1 MMNDLSGKRFLVTG
15 GAGFVGS
22 NLAIAFRKRYP
33 GADIIAL
40 DNLKR
45 RGSELN
51 IARLKEHQIEFVHGD
66 IRNPEDLEFGDRKI
80 DVILECSAEPSVLAG
95 FGGSPGYLLNSNL
108 TGAINCLELAR
119 KQQADFVFLST
130 SRVYPVESINNL
142 AFEETESR
150 FSLAQHQSIPGASV
164 EGISEAFPLA
174 GVRSLYGATKLAA
187 ELIAMEYS
195 SMYGVRTIIDRCG
208 VLAGPWQMGKVDQGV
223 FTLWMAAH
231 IFNKPLR
238 YIGFGGSGKQV
249 RDVLHVDDLFE
260 LLDIQ
265 LRHIDKYDNRIFNVG
280 GGREFSLSLQETT
293 RICEKIS
300 ANKINI
306 KPDPEPR
313 PADLTSYISDSR
325 KIIEESGWKPK
336 HTPQTVLQDIHD
348 WITENKTLL
357 KPILS

>member
-1 MMNDLSGKRFLVTG
+1 MTNDLSKKRFLVTG

-22 NLAIAFRKRYP
+22 NLAISFKKRYP
-33 GADIIAL
+33 DSHIIAL

-51 IARLKEHQIEFVHGD
+51 ISRLKKHDIIFQHGD
-66 IRNPEDLEFGDRKI
+66 IRNPEDLEFADRSV
-80 DVILECSAEPSVLAG
+80 DVVLECSAEPSVLAG

-130 SRVYPVESINNL
+130 SRVYPVEAINDL
-142 AFEETESR
+142 SFTETESR
-150 FSLAQHQSIPGASV
+150 FTLADNQTTVGAST
-164 EGISEAFPLA
+164 EGVAESFPLD

-195 SMYGVRTIIDRCG
+195 SMYGVRTLINRCG

-231 IFNKPLR
+231 LFGKPLR

-249 RDVLHVDDLFE
+249 RDLLHVDDLFE

-265 LRHIDKYDNRIFNVG
+265 LQDIDTYNNRIFNVG
-280 GGREFSLSLQETT
+280 GGQKSSLSLVETT
-293 RICEKIS
+293 KLCEAIS
-300 ANKINI
+300 GRNIEI

-325 KIIEESGWKPK
+325 KIIAETGWKPK
-336 HTPQTVLQDIHD
+336 HTPETILRDIHR
-348 WITENKTLL
+348 WIVENEAIL
-357 KPILS
+357 KPILG